1 MVFVK
6 LHQNRRGHHQEVS
19 EGHGDGVGHHREAL
33 TQTAQTLKKETRAE
47 FYKAIK
53 IKQEEPPNTKLE
65 RVILQQLS
73 GVTIAYLWT
82 TGRLETN
89 QSAFDGNHFI
99 NNEEKI

>member
-19 EGHGDGVGHHREAL
+19 EGHGDGVGHHGEAL
-33 TQTAQTLKKETRAE
+33 TQTAQTLKKETRVE

-65 RVILQQLS
+65 RYFYSNSLMLLLHTSGLQ
-73 GVTIAYLWT
+73 
-82 TGRLETN
+82 E
-89 QSAFDGNHFI
+89 D
-99 NNEEKI
+99 